1 MHAEESEQRKRL
13 DGPVRTCRR
22 ACVPDTILTAV
33 ALVLATGGSY
43 FIDWAEYTGG
53 LRSLGVGRSFPLVLG
68 MRPVIIVITL
78 VVALRWLLARSLVL
92 SQRLLR
98 FSFPAICLVATL
110 LPIKASEPMAAIYLR
125 GFEQRMLKAV
135 DVGAVQQWLT
145 AEGRKHAGRV
155 YRPDFPLELPTCLT
169 EFRPSDIL
177 FGDVASER
185 GITIEFRWYAPHGED
200 YGLVIG
206 PPSMTDSFENMIRLP
221 DSGLNEFRRPIKPG
235 VYVFA
240 RG

>member
-1 MHAEESEQRKRL
+1 
-13 DGPVRTCRR
+13 
-22 ACVPDTILTAV
+22 
-33 ALVLATGGSY
+33 
-43 FIDWAEYTGG
+43 
-53 LRSLGVGRSFPLVLG
+53 
-68 MRPVIIVITL
+68 MRPLIAFVTL
-78 VVALRWLLARSLVL
+78 VVAGRWFLARRSTF
-92 SQRLLR
+92 SQRFLR
-98 FSFPAICLVATL
+98 LTFPAVCLASL
-110 LPIKASEPMAAIYLR
+110 LFPMKVTEPAAAIYLR

-169 EFRPSDIL
+169 EFRPSEIL

-206 PPSMTDSFENMIRLP
+206 PPSMTDSFEIMIRLP